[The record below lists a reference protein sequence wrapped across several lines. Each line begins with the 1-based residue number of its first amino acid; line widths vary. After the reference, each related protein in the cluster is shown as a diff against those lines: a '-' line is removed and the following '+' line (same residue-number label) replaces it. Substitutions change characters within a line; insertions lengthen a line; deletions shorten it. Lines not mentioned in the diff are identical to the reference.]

1 MKLQKL
7 QPILKVEELNDAYA
21 EITNERQSRMQ
32 SRTRNQPRDVP
43 RSPTYEIRLNQQI
56 QNIAEGELTTHLK
69 RELDFDKI
77 LTESAMVPNAVEMY
91 VKVAAEILEVVD
103 KFDPSSSFNLN
114 RIIQF
119 LVSNAR
125 MTPAEM
131 VALQQKIY
139 QLEEQIQTQARDF
152 EIQEMHAKKQQNHID
167 SYKQHLQQLQD
178 KYNQLAE
185 AYKKEVD
192 NSKSLEEQL
201 KRAISFSEEL
211 KEQLIGRGDVNIHLT
226 QQTNKQLSQNMQ
238 LRLQLE
244 EMIKDNNRY
253 KEEVVIVKELNQQY
267 TEQLAGTSDKISSH
281 QQRVEQESQKI
292 KQRNVQLV
300 AQVQDLEGTLETQK
314 VKIESDYLKIKK
326 LEEKQED
333 LLIANKQLDQFNF
346 ELKKQASESQK
357 MNQIISK
364 QLADMNQV
372 FNKAFKKN
380 NELTHESSE
389 SDTYS
394 DYYSDES
401 YYSQSYSDYSYSD
414 DSEYKNSPTYVKPS
428 ISEMNKQVENEIKLK
443 KAQKLPRNKSLVLGG
458 KMVEEVTESKLYAS
472 KSAVCIPPM
481 NSIGSG
487 INLIHNDDSN
497 QAENDI
503 QSGKRHR
510 SHKQRH
516 KRNKDDSQSEEESN
530 QPETQK
536 HRRHKQQKHA
546 DIDKPEVEIT
556 DMEYKPS
563 ERRHRTKHSKKNTE
577 STSAPRERHRK
588 LHKSQTSFESVD
600 ADRVQMDE
608 RSVLHSSKEE
618 KRTSKHKTH
627 RSHEPLQNEI
637 VLTQEEIIQVQNMTE
652 HEQKAFYK
660 EKAKQQKQIVRQQ
673 LLISQ
678 FNANPDDII
687 INDYNAP
694 DSDPHNQTT
703 KHRNSTQSTKPKS
716 PNINKLDVPETIYKQ
731 YMLIKQQIPQR
742 SIGIQVQAELK
753 TVYTICRNCQQ
764 HVEDDADLEVSSH
777 SESEKDEQLIIH
789 TEQNILSNN
798 QKAKYLI
805 AQLEIL
811 SKSGNSKYNQ
821 DQIYQIQ
828 KQLNAIS
835 QKIVMEKI
843 RLQKLEQKNQITIP
857 HKISNKPLKAI
868 LNQMEHSLILSKVD
882 GTVKSYGKT
891 DGVAELNEKQAQD
904 LQSLT
909 TEKYIKANIPQKAQK
924 QYKAQN
930 INKHANTDSEV
941 PTISIQSQQLPQQ
954 SEQKNNKQ
962 DNENSQDDILN
973 IKEKSFDNDQ
983 YIDSNNQIHDQTL
996 SISSNV
1002 VNAPQRIQSPQR
1014 VSRKLIVR
1022 TNNSNSSKAKSRSPS
1037 PLNQSVVTS
1046 YEKPKQ
1052 IQTKSDNKVNDQ
1064 PSQSKYVSPQKVY
1077 AMIKKHLIQQQNSKL
1092 HKPTVIVSSFIDPKS
1107 IKSIGNELVKDNQST
1122 IIQKILDSFNVQSV
1136 QFDYDNQEL
1145 QEPDVSN
1152 KEPKHQNVLHS
1163 SLRTIPKSESQQ
1175 SEIKM
1180 KLMDLISSQAAIEQ
1194 QKKNIQANKTTTK
1207 EYDYQQGVFVSP
1219 YSDVLKLR
1227 KMKKKLSS
1235 QKNQIKKI
1243 INNIEQL
1250 EKKQNIQVKALRF
1263 DDVQSIQKISPINY
1277 KLPQTTQLKT
1287 ILDFPI
1293 QQLLTP
1299 PFVFYKFSSSNAF
1312 CDLKY
1317 QNQINKIL
1325 KYQER
1330 NQNIIISDKLPNNED
1345 EFKQIEETTYLQEVQ
1360 NKPLLEINQFVQLVQ
1375 YSFIEQLGQIIK
1387 LDTIQ
1392 CQGQDFILLSPNIQ
1406 IRELSWTESISSE
1419 IYYYFKNEILSSYD
1433 VEVDILQKFCALTAT
1448 KYGLESLGQQQILQ
1462 TIVNILNYRHCSF
1475 IVELAYILLFG
1486 SNKNMKWLLV
1496 FLVDNISQQLSV
1508 NNFIQ
1513 LSKQLFPFSQMQRAA
1528 LKSQVQN
1535 EGQKVDGKQI
1545 EIVQELSIVKFVYQF
1560 ELLKQARLVQ
1570 ILRVFN
1576 NIQMGGLI
1584 NREQQYNL
1592 LSICYPTIDLNT
1604 ELCQEIRDQ
1613 TDIADFIIVL
1623 QSLSRFNN
1631 VTKRRQV
1638 LELIGQILTKIEL
1651 TVKNLQ
1657 KTVVEYKVRLKMQ
1670 EETMKA
1676 KIDPQQLDQSD
1687 INEQYKQFELK
1698 MSENKIIVRDID
1710 QIQVQINESISIC
1723 HKYLDDRKHQIVY
1736 HWLNI
1741 LEILIGTLNLM
1752 MQ

>member
-125 MTPAEM
+125 MSPAEM

-152 EIQEMHAKKQQNHID
+152 EIQEMHTKKLQSHID
-167 SYKQHLQQLQD
+167 SYKQHLQQLQE

-185 AYKKEVD
+185 AYKQEVD
-192 NSKSLEEQL
+192 NAKSLEEQL
-201 KRAISFSEEL
+201 KRANFFSEEL

-300 AQVQDLEGTLETQK
+300 AQVQDLEGTIETQK

-346 ELKKQASESQK
+346 ELKKQATESQK

-401 YYSQSYSDYSYSD
+401 YYSESYSDYSYSD

-458 KMVEEVTESKLYAS
+458 KMVEEVAEPKLYAS

-481 NSIGSG
+481 NSIGSN

-497 QAENDI
+497 QTEKDI

-516 KRNKDDSQSEEESN
+516 KHDKNDSQSDEESG

-536 HRRHKQQKHA
+536 YRRHKQQKHA
-546 DIDKPEVEIT
+546 DIDKPEVET
-556 DMEYKPS
+556 EMEYKPS

-577 STSAPRERHRK
+577 SAPRERHRK

-618 KRTSKHKTH
+618 KRTSKHRTH
-627 RSHEPLQNEI
+627 RSHEPQHNETI
-637 VLTQEEIIQVQNMTE
+637 LTQEEIIQVQNMTE
-652 HEQKAFYK
+652 HEQKVFYK
-660 EKAKQQKQIVRQQ
+660 EKARQQKQIFRQQ

-716 PNINKLDVPETIYKQ
+716 PNINQLDVPETIYKQ

-764 HVEDDADLEVSSH
+764 HVDDDADLEVSNSD
-777 SESEKDEQLIIH
+777 SDSEKDEQLIIN

-857 HKISNKPLKAI
+857 HKLSNKPLKAI

-891 DGVAELNEKQAQD
+891 DDVAELNEKQAQD
-904 LQSLT
+904 LKSLT
-909 TEKYIKANIPQKAQK
+909 TEKYIKANIPQKMQK

-941 PTISIQSQQLPQQ
+941 PTISIQSQQLPRQ
-954 SEQKNNKQ
+954 SEQK
-962 DNENSQDDILN
+962 DN
-973 IKEKSFDNDQ
+973 
-983 YIDSNNQIHDQTL
+983 T
-996 SISSNV
+996 V
-1002 VNAPQRIQSPQR
+1002 VGPRNAF
-1014 VSRKLIVR
+1014 
-1022 TNNSNSSKAKSRSPS
+1022 
-1037 PLNQSVVTS
+1037 LNQ
-1046 YEKPKQ
+1046 
-1052 IQTKSDNKVNDQ
+1052 
-1064 PSQSKYVSPQKVY
+1064 
-1077 AMIKKHLIQQQNSKL
+1077 
-1092 HKPTVIVSSFIDPKS
+1092 
-1107 IKSIGNELVKDNQST
+1107 
-1122 IIQKILDSFNVQSV
+1122 
-1136 QFDYDNQEL
+1136 
-1145 QEPDVSN
+1145 
-1152 KEPKHQNVLHS
+1152 
-1163 SLRTIPKSESQQ
+1163 
-1175 SEIKM
+1175 
-1180 KLMDLISSQAAIEQ
+1180 
-1194 QKKNIQANKTTTK
+1194 
-1207 EYDYQQGVFVSP
+1207 
-1219 YSDVLKLR
+1219 
-1227 KMKKKLSS
+1227 
-1235 QKNQIKKI
+1235 
-1243 INNIEQL
+1243 
-1250 EKKQNIQVKALRF
+1250 
-1263 DDVQSIQKISPINY
+1263 
-1277 KLPQTTQLKT
+1277 
-1287 ILDFPI
+1287 
-1293 QQLLTP
+1293 
-1299 PFVFYKFSSSNAF
+1299 
-1312 CDLKY
+1312 
-1317 QNQINKIL
+1317 
-1325 KYQER
+1325 
-1330 NQNIIISDKLPNNED
+1330 
-1345 EFKQIEETTYLQEVQ
+1345 EEE
-1360 NKPLLEINQFVQLVQ
+1360 
-1375 YSFIEQLGQIIK
+1375 
-1387 LDTIQ
+1387 
-1392 CQGQDFILLSPNIQ
+1392 
-1406 IRELSWTESISSE
+1406 
-1419 IYYYFKNEILSSYD
+1419 
-1433 VEVDILQKFCALTAT
+1433 
-1448 KYGLESLGQQQILQ
+1448 
-1462 TIVNILNYRHCSF
+1462 
-1475 IVELAYILLFG
+1475 
-1486 SNKNMKWLLV
+1486 
-1496 FLVDNISQQLSV
+1496 
-1508 NNFIQ
+1508 
-1513 LSKQLFPFSQMQRAA
+1513 
-1528 LKSQVQN
+1528 
-1535 EGQKVDGKQI
+1535 
-1545 EIVQELSIVKFVYQF
+1545 
-1560 ELLKQARLVQ
+1560 
-1570 ILRVFN
+1570 
-1576 NIQMGGLI
+1576 
-1584 NREQQYNL
+1584 
-1592 LSICYPTIDLNT
+1592 
-1604 ELCQEIRDQ
+1604 
-1613 TDIADFIIVL
+1613 
-1623 QSLSRFNN
+1623 
-1631 VTKRRQV
+1631 
-1638 LELIGQILTKIEL
+1638 
-1651 TVKNLQ
+1651 
-1657 KTVVEYKVRLKMQ
+1657 
-1670 EETMKA
+1670 
-1676 KIDPQQLDQSD
+1676 
-1687 INEQYKQFELK
+1687 
-1698 MSENKIIVRDID
+1698 
-1710 QIQVQINESISIC
+1710 
-1723 HKYLDDRKHQIVY
+1723 
-1736 HWLNI
+1736 
-1741 LEILIGTLNLM
+1741 
-1752 MQ
+1752 